1 MPMQKFIRK
10 IRRVST
16 HSYAVTLPKSL
27 MKKFKWKERQ
37 KVVLIFGGRKHEI
50 LIKDWEPK
58 K

>member
-1 MPMQKFIRK
+1 MQKFIRK